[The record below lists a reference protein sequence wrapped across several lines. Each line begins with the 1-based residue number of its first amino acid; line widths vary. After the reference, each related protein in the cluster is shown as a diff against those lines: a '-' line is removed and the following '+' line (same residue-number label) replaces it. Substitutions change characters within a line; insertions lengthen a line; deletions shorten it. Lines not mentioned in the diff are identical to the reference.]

1 MTGEAKQ
8 DVGGAELEVEMAIAM
23 ATSTAVGRI
32 VDSKTTETGIE
43 TEVSIYLLVI
53 AYFISMFQ
61 IVGRIVD

>member
-8 DVGGAELEVEMAIAM
+8 DVGGVELEVEMAIAM